1 MCSQGLHAFGQ
12 HGGRSGSS
20 HTRALWSAFP
30 SGLQGGV
37 FILDAAAFGPKAD
50 TAPGGIWTASSE

>member
-1 MCSQGLHAFGQ
+1 MCSQGLRVFGQ
-12 HGGRSGSS
+12 HGGGSGSS

-37 FILDAAAFGPKAD
+37 FIHGAAAFGPESD
-50 TAPGGIWTASSE
+50 TVPGGMWTDSII